1 MAGLQSPTENY
12 DLGVIES
19 FPSINRKYLIES
31 TVESRFDRDFLSTN
45 SSLYTGHVTD
55 SFIEFLIPGSDNEL
69 VDLSSLS
76 AEVKI
81 RVKKADL
88 TDIAATDEVTLVDG
102 FFHRMFQSH
111 SVFLNGVQVEGS
123 NHFGLL
129 NIIKTYV
136 SMGKN
141 ELDGRGINMMYKGM
155 ECKIPDLSDAAY
167 FAAPTPEDTI
177 IREAVRGTV
186 HMMGTL
192 NFDISACNTF
202 LLDNVDIRIRLELA
216 RPSVVLLTSGDE
228 QYIYQVDVCKLWVK
242 KIVPIPGAMLALN
255 RSLTL
260 ANNAIEYMFD
270 RPIIKNIIFPA
281 NQTSLSIDSPFN
293 GIIPH
298 RIIMFMLDQTA
309 LDGDYKRNPNHLLH
323 NNITDITLTINGNC
337 LSNVKVKFPH
347 LVAQAFHQ
355 TLSAIGLENNGH
367 LLTRKNFTSGR
378 TVFVFDTRP
387 TDSNDVINLERKAN
401 MRFIMNCSPAPTSN
415 KILFLIGYTLGVL
428 QINSARVVFPNYL
441 Q

>member
-12 DLGVIES
+12 DLGVIEA

-31 TVESRFDRDFLSTN
+31 TVETRFDRDFLSTN

-55 SFIEFLIPGSDNEL
+55 SFIEFNIPGADNEL
-69 VDLSSLS
+69 LDLSSIS

-88 TDIAATDEVTLVDG
+88 TDIDATDEVTLVDG

-129 NIIKTYV
+129 NNIKTYV

-141 ELDGRGINMMYKGM
+141 ELDGRGINMMYKDIV
-155 ECKIPDLSDAAY
+155 CKIPDLSNGAY
-167 FAAPTPEDTI
+167 FAAPTVSDTA
-177 IREAVRGTV
+177 IRAAVRDTV
-186 HMMGTL
+186 HMMGPL
-192 NFDISACNTF
+192 NFDISACNTYM
-202 LLDNVDIRIRLELA
+202 LDNVDIRIRLELA

-228 QYIYQVDVCKLWVK
+228 HYIYQVDVCKLWVK

-255 RSLTL
+255 RSLAL
-260 ANNAIEYMFD
+260 ANNTIEYMFD
-270 RPIIKNIIFPA
+270 RPIVKNIIFPA

-298 RIIMFMLDQTA
+298 RIIVFMIDQRA
-309 LDGDYKRNPNHLLH
+309 FDGDYKRNPNYFLH
-323 NNITDITLTINGNC
+323 NNISDLTLTINGNC

-347 LVAQAFHQ
+347 LTAQAFHQ
-355 TLSAIGLENNGH
+355 TLCSIGSENNGH
-367 LLTRKNFTSGR
+367 LLTRENFGSGR
-378 TVFVFDTRP
+378 TMFVFDTRP
-387 TDSNDVINLERKAN
+387 TDSNDVLNLERKAN
-401 MRFIMNCSPAPTSN
+401 MRFVMNCSSAPNSN
-415 KILFLIGYTLGVL
+415 KILFLVGYTLGIV
-428 QINSARVVFPNYL
+428 QINSARVIFPNYL